1 MEGGGA
7 VGGGELSSASSLEFV
22 KPMNGDW
29 VLSQWMRSTLLCI
42 QGTLWKTIFDL
53 RIDLDKLLDQSQENV
68 DQVLDLDFTLPWT
81 IQFQTALGKF
91 ESDLAVVK
99 LLMNPCLKE
108 LGREY
113 LDQELGGYD
122 RWRPNALLPTV
133 KDSLE
138 FRRDWVAEAMTDCW
152 SYVRSEIN
160 YLLPQFPRVH
170 EYGDGSDFEVGF
182 DAFMVSVN
190 IFENITRKVREGLGN
205 IVDVVSGGLGGAHDG
220 HAGDGGGRGG
230 GRVNSKGYTFK
241 KPISVGYLRLF
252 KVKKTRMDE
261 GGGGG
266 SGGGENERT
275 IQEWVAD
282 KRKQSTLPFVRH
294 TLWDAVLSF
303 DARVEGLQQFFN
315 LNSNHEVLHESFIT
329 LWIMGFQDALDRFN
343 PVLEMM
349 KRVIQS
355 CLNGVGEED
364 LQHDLL
370 VLEPH
375 EPLPSPPKGEPRLEL
390 HQRWAKCVIM
400 HSLLFTRHC
409 IWSVFCEFP
418 QEQERHVDE
427 DLIAFGRCVSGYRYV
442 ETKMRE
448 DLGTLENVN
457 AHLGL
462 FEMVTHVPL
471 QVGDGGNAGGRG
483 GGGGGGGEGGE
494 AGDGGGGGGSGGRGR
509 RRRRWWLCS
518 GGGGSRGGGGSDS
531 TSSDEL

>member
-1 MEGGGA
+1 MAAWFFQARVEGVRQNYFENAHHNYQIFHEAFTTYWIMRFREALLGFDSDLEMMKGVIPTCLEGADGAEVLEQDLFYFDPHHPVHLPPAGGPLMENLGVWA
-7 VGGGELSSASSLEFV
+7 NYVMNYSLMFTGYHMWYVSRDFPEVRDHYDVDSLDQDFIAF
-22 KPMNGDW
+22 
-29 VLSQWMRSTLLCI
+29 MRSVN
-42 QGTLWKTIFDL
+42 
-53 RIDLDKLLDQSQENV
+53 RIDLDKLLEQSQENV
-68 DQVLDLDFTLPWT
+68 DQVLDLGFTSPWT

-133 KDSLE
+133 KYSLE
-138 FRRDWVAEAMTDCW
+138 LRRDWVAEAMTDCW

-182 DAFMVSVN
+182 NAFM
-190 IFENITRKVREGLGN
+190 
-205 IVDVVSGGLGGAHDG
+205 
-220 HAGDGGGRGG
+220 
-230 GRVNSKGYTFK
+230 GYTFK
-241 KPISVGYLRLF
+241 KPRSVGYLLLF

-261 GGGGG
+261 GGG
-266 SGGGENERT
+266 GGGENERT

-315 LNSNHEVLHESFIT
+315 LNSNHEVLHEGFIT

-355 CLNGVGEED
+355 CLNGVGED

-375 EPLPSPPKGEPRLEL
+375 EPLPSPPKGRDGY
-390 HQRWAKCVIM
+390 ANGG
-400 HSLLFTRHC
+400 F
-409 IWSVFCEFP
+409 
-418 QEQERHVDE
+418 DN
-427 DLIAFGRCVSGYRYV
+427 AFG
-442 ETKMRE
+442 
-448 DLGTLENVN
+448 DVN
-457 AHLGL
+457 TA
-462 FEMVTHVPL
+462 
-471 QVGDGGNAGGRG
+471 
-483 GGGGGGGEGGE
+483 
-494 AGDGGGGGGSGGRGR
+494 
-509 RRRRWWLCS
+509 
-518 GGGGSRGGGGSDS
+518 
-531 TSSDEL
+531 